1 MNKPTKIQRTVEFDE
16 VLEEAELII
25 HTEAMVGLQSIIKAI
40 EDYSNIGRKDHE
52 FLLLMI
58 DDIRKRMYGI
68 DMHLDDAATMIN
80 AHRSYLSDSR
90 EQVKSGT
97 SVDALQSAVAGLKSS
112 MATTASTVAP
122 ESPEQEDPKG

>member
-40 EDYSNIGRKDHE
+40 EDYSNIGRKDH
-52 FLLLMI
+52 
-58 DDIRKRMYGI
+58 
-68 DMHLDDAATMIN
+68 
-80 AHRSYLSDSR
+80 RSYLSGSR

-112 MATTASTVAP
+112 MSTTASAVVP